1 VCGFVFVHARTPAG
15 LPDQARLDRMD
26 GALRHRGPDEHGQKI
41 LPRAAM
47 GHRRLAIIDITGGQQ
62 PMASPDGRVWIVFNG
77 EIYNFAEVRAQ
88 LHAAGYPIKGTSDTE
103 VLLTAYLAWGPACL
117 DRLNGMFAFAI
128 HDGRDDSV
136 FAARDRLGEKPLYV
150 METADAL
157 YLASELK
164 AFTAAGLVE
173 KRLDPV
179 ALYDYFSGYYIKG
192 PRTVFRGVR
201 RLQPG
206 HCLMLRD
213 GVLSE
218 RAYWAPPVPTDE
230 LTDTPSLLRQVDDLL
245 HDAVRMRLV
254 ADVPLGF
261 FLSGGV
267 DSSAIVAAAS
277 GLTDRRLK
285 TFSIGFDE
293 ARYDEREHAR
303 FVAERFGTDHHEFVL
318 RPEGLDVIDEIA
330 WHCDEPFADSSA
342 LPVWYLSKLTRQH
355 VTVALSGDG
364 GDEMFAGYD
373 SYRGHILSER
383 LRRLPAF
390 VRAAAVAALRALPA
404 GETGRRAAFLKLA
417 RNIEDAGLPSGQR
430 FAQKQQA
437 AFRRDFIA
445 QASPLLAPVATEA
458 TDRLLYA
465 QMFDDKLDGLAA
477 MTLWQQMVGLP
488 DDMLTKVDRM
498 SMAASLEVRAPFLD
512 HRFPELLNRVS
523 FATKLPGGRQK
534 YLLRTAMEKYL
545 PADFLWR
552 RKQGFAVPLAYW
564 FKDSLNDHV
573 RQKLLAPN
581 AMVGHVFRREAL
593 ERVIG
598 EHTRLTRDWSYALW
612 ALLVFESWCGQYGIG
627 PDALQ

>member
-1 VCGFVFVHARTPAG
+1 
-15 LPDQARLDRMD
+15 MD

-303 FVAERFGTDHHEFVL
+303 FVAKRFGTDHHEFVL
-318 RPEGLDVIDEIA
+318 RPEGLDVIDQIV

-390 VRAAAVAALRALPA
+390 VRTAAVAALRALPA

-573 RQKLLAPN
+573 RQKLLAPS

>member
-1 VCGFVFVHARTPAG
+1 
-15 LPDQARLDRMD
+15 MD